1 MPQFAFPFKLKGK
14 RVWVAG
20 HRGMVGS
27 AIVRRLAGEGCE
39 VLTAT
44 RQDLDLCRQAD
55 VEAWLSGS
63 RPDAI
68 FLAAAKV
75 GGIMANSTKPAEF
88 IYSNL
93 AIQTNII
100 HAAWKARVQKLLFLG
115 SACIYP
121 KELPQPIVEEAL
133 LTGPLEP
140 TNQWYSAA
148 KIAGIKMCDAYR
160 KQYGCDFISAQPT
173 NVYGPG
179 DNFDAASGHVMGALM
194 ARAHR
199 AKTEGTPRLVIWGT
213 GRPLREFLF
222 VEDLADALVFVM
234 QHYSDDI
241 HINVG
246 SGQELSIAELA
257 RLIAKTV
264 GYKGELVFDPSK
276 PDGVARRVLDTTRIK
291 ELGWA
296 PKTPFAEGLRRMY
309 EAYLRTAA
317 ERAPALSTA

>member
-1 MPQFAFPFKLKGK
+1 MPQFSTPFELKGT

-27 AIVRRLAGEGCE
+27 AIVRRLAGEGCDI
-39 VLTAT
+39 LTAS
-44 RQDLDLCRQAD
+44 RQDLDLCLQVD
-55 VEAWLSGS
+55 VEAWLAKN

-75 GGIMANSTKPAEF
+75 GGIMANSTKQAEF

-93 AIQTNII
+93 AIQTNVI
-100 HAAWKARVQKLLFLG
+100 HAAWKTRVKKLLFLG

-140 TNQWYSAA
+140 TNQWYAAA

-179 DNFDAASGHVMGALM
+179 DNFDAAAGHVMGALM

-199 AKTEGTPRLVIWGT
+199 AKLEGAPRLTIWGT

-222 VEDLADALVFVM
+222 VEDLADALIFVM
-234 QHYSDDI
+234 KHYSDDI
-241 HINVG
+241 HINIG
-246 SGQELSIAELA
+246 SGQELSIADLA

-264 GYKGELVFDPSK
+264 GYTGELVFDPSK

-291 ELGWA
+291 NLGWA
-296 PKTPFAEGLRRMY
+296 PKTPFAEGLRDMY
-309 EAYLRTAA
+309 EAYIADASERT
-317 ERAPALSTA
+317 PALSTA